1 MVELSRFS
9 ERRST
14 QEERPTQGCALALF
28 SMASVYHVY
37 LVVISIIA
45 NGPLATLNLGKELER
60 KARDSLPEART
71 ERRPK
76 AAQVEFSHAPR
87 GLECLSSSGRLP
99 LNSRC
104 GIVSPISVKSM
115 MGLCRHRWLYVGFY

>member
-1 MVELSRFS
+1 MRNWGLLVASLNGEAFN
-9 ERRST
+9 EEKPTRR
-14 QEERPTQGCALALF
+14 CALTLF
-28 SMASVYHVY
+28 CMASVYHIS

-45 NGPLATLNLGKELER
+45 NALLATLNLGKELER
-60 KARDSLPEART
+60 KAQDLLPEAGT

-76 AAQVEFSHAPR
+76 AAQVPGGVSPAPR

-104 GIVSPISVKSM
+104 GIVSPPDRSSQ
-115 MGLCRHRWLYVGFY
+115 